1 MTAART
7 ARCLEKVRFSSER
20 DAVSQL
26 LHRHTE
32 ARGKTP
38 LRPLH
43 LGENDRRAST
53 RSMRSSRRHRRRD
66 CLQPR
71 PLAAQAAVN
80 SNAPLRLRPKQPRH
94 AGLKQASV
102 QPRPA
107 SATRCVA
114 RFAGDASQPVC
125 GNPGIRAARLALW
138 LHQNLLRGP
147 NQLHK
152 GLAMLLWTPQAVAC
166 NGICIDFAS
175 INSIAIERRF
185 KRSHTRRRPP

>member
-26 LHRHTE
+26 LQRHTE
-32 ARGKTP
+32 ARGQTP

-53 RSMRSSRRHRRRD
+53 RSMRSSPPQAQG
-66 CLQPR
+66 L
-71 PLAAQAAVN
+71 LAATPAGCTGCGELQCI
-80 SNAPLRLRPKQPRH
+80 PLRLRPEQPRH

-125 GNPGIRAARLALW
+125 GNPEIRAARLAPW

-147 NQLHK
+147 NQLRK